1 MVVYLFLI
9 ITIFFMINYGIVVFR
24 KDARGNFVL
33 LSAYI
38 FMFNKTILLFHLFL
52 PLLSL
57 FLSIL
62 MQYFVNSNLHV
73 STLYTLIIP
82 KASELDN
89 LKIIQLQASGTLSAS
104 YFHYINCTRTSINT
118 STRTF
123 SSLFLFYEYDS
134 SVLHKIEDFTI
145 VSLLFIIDFTFY
157 FKILQLFLC
166 CP

>member
-1 MVVYLFLI
+1 MCFKWQ
-9 ITIFFMINYGIVVFR
+9 YGVVVFR
-24 KDARGNFVL
+24 KDVRGHQLPTTFVL

-62 MQYFVNSNLHV
+62 MQYVVNSNLHV

-82 KASELDN
+82 TARELKN
-89 LKIIQLQASGTLSAS
+89 LKIVQLQASGTFNAS
-104 YFHYINCTRTSINT
+104 SFHYVNCTRTSFNT

-123 SSLFLFYEYDS
+123 SSLFLFYD
-134 SVLHKIEDFTI
+134 TI
-145 VSLLFIIDFTFY
+145 AQFSNIWRFYNRFWVVHYRFSLLF
-157 FKILQLFLC
+157 
-166 CP
+166 

>member
-1 MVVYLFLI
+1 MVLLYSE
-9 ITIFFMINYGIVVFR
+9 
-24 KDARGNFVL
+24 KDARGTFVL

-38 FMFNKTILLFHLFL
+38 FMFNKTILLFHLSF

-89 LKIIQLQASGTLSAS
+89 LKIIQLQASGTFNAS
-104 YFHYINCTRTSINT
+104 YFHYVNCIRTSINT

-134 SVLHKIEDFTI
+134 SVLRKM
-145 VSLLFIIDFTFY
+145 
-157 FKILQLFLC
+157 
-166 CP
+166 

>member
-1 MVVYLFLI
+1 
-9 ITIFFMINYGIVVFR
+9 MIKYGVVVFR
-24 KDARGNFVL
+24 KRRSGTFVL

-38 FMFNKTILLFHLFL
+38 FMFNKTILLFHLSF

-82 KASELDN
+82 TASELDN
-89 LKIIQLQASGTLSAS
+89 LKIIQLQASGTSNVS
-104 YFHYINCTRTSINT
+104 YFHYVNYIRTSINT

-134 SVLHKIEDFTI
+134 SVLHKI
-145 VSLLFIIDFTFY
+145 
-157 FKILQLFLC
+157 
-166 CP
+166 

>member
-1 MVVYLFLI
+1 MVLLYSE
-9 ITIFFMINYGIVVFR
+9 

-38 FMFNKTILLFHLFL
+38 FMFNKTILLFHLSF

-73 STLYTLIIP
+73 STLCTLIIP

-89 LKIIQLQASGTLSAS
+89 LKIIQLQASGTFNAS
-104 YFHYINCTRTSINT
+104 YFHYVNYIRTSINT

-123 SSLFLFYEYDS
+123 SSLFLFYEYYS
-134 SVLHKIEDFTI
+134 SILHKI
-145 VSLLFIIDFTFY
+145 
-157 FKILQLFLC
+157 
-166 CP
+166 